1 MGSPNK
7 FAHIVYKTHQF
18 QEMIAWY
25 AEVFDAQ
32 IQHQDDHLAFLTYDD
47 EHHRFAFLNLG
58 GGESPTDTSLQR
70 PGAGVHHVAYTWDSL
85 DQLLD
90 QYQLLKVKGVLPQM
104 NLRHGP
110 TLSMYYADPDGNGLE
125 FQIDLLSVDAAN
137 AFMRSDAFASNN
149 IGEPFD
155 PQELI
160 ELRAA
165 GKPVAAKLVR
175 TDQSPVDEP
184 A

>member
-7 FAHIVYKTHQF
+7 FVHIVYKTHQF

-25 AEVFDAQ
+25 AEVFD
-32 IQHQDDHLAFLTYDD
+32 
-47 EHHRFAFLNLG
+47 
-58 GGESPTDTSLQR
+58 S
-70 PGAGVHHVAYTWDSL
+70 
-85 DQLLD
+85 
-90 QYQLLKVKGVLPQM
+90 
-104 NLRHGP
+104 
-110 TLSMYYADPDGNGLE
+110 
-125 FQIDLLSVDAAN
+125 AN

-155 PQELI
+155 PQELVV
-160 ELRAA
+160 LRAA

-175 TDQSPVDEP
+175 TDQLPVDEP